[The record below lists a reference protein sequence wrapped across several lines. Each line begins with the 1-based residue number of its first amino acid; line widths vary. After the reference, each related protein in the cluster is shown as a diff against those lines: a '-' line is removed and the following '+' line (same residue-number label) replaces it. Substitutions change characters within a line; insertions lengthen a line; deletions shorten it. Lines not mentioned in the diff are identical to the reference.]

1 MRYVFEH
8 LGVAVFAIAGVLA
21 ATNKRVDLFGVLVLA
36 LVTAL
41 GGGTLRDL
49 ILGIPPFWTVDVSFI
64 FGAAAAAGITFFA
77 ARSWDVSSTSLLI
90 ADACGLA
97 LFTMIG
103 TERAIAFSASNTVA
117 VVLGVMTGV
126 AGGMMRDV
134 LTGEIPLVLRPGIYL
149 YATAALCGAVAFVL
163 TAPHMSPPASQSIAV
178 AVTLALRLAAI
189 RWRLRLPE
197 FQGGG
202 TAAITPKTP
211 APSLPRDT

>member
-1 MRYVFEH
+1 MRYIFEH

-41 GGGTLRDL
+41 GGGTVRDL
-49 ILGIPPFWTVDVSFI
+49 ILGIPPFWTVDVTFI
-64 FGAAAAAGITFFA
+64 YGVTAVAGITFFA
-77 ARSWDVSSTSLLI
+77 ARFWHLPASSLLL
-90 ADACGLA
+90 ADASGLA

-126 AGGMMRDV
+126 AGGMIRDV

-149 YATAALCGAVAFVL
+149 YATAALCGSLAYVIA
-163 TAPHMSPPASQSIAV
+163 APRMSPLAGQSVAV
-178 AVTLALRLAAI
+178 AVTLVLRLAAI

-197 FQGGG
+197 FQ
-202 TAAITPKTP
+202 
-211 APSLPRDT
+211 PRATGA